1 MSATG
6 QPGPDEARASLEQI
20 AEARRAAA
28 EVARQ
33 PAWFHAI
40 FAATTGIGVGLAT
53 LRQPPLQVAG
63 IAIIVVGG
71 ALLAVVEHRLK
82 RRRGRI
88 LDERS
93 IRSQPL
99 RFFIPWLVVFGLTFI
114 RPDAGWQ
121 PWYAIATGIL
131 VALAGFAYLRWDE
144 RYQTR
149 RLAAGDYDRYDLI

>member
-1 MSATG
+1 MSGTG

-20 AEARRAAA
+20 AEARRAAV
-28 EVARQ
+28 EVTRQ

-53 LRQPPLQVAG
+53 VHQPPFQIAG
-63 IAIIVVGG
+63 VAIIVIGG
-71 ALLAVVEHRLK
+71 ALLAVVEHHVK

-93 IRSQPL
+93 VRSQPL
-99 RFFIPWLVVFGLTFI
+99 RFFIPWLVVFGLTLV
-114 RPDAGWQ
+114 RPDTGWQ
-121 PWYAIATGIL
+121 PWYAIAAGVL
-131 VALAGFAYLRWDE
+131 VALAGFVYLRWDE
-144 RYQTR
+144 DYQTR